1 MDDPVVP
8 PQHLESRVGKVEVAL
23 ENLHEDVAGIKVD
36 LRAIAQSVNTGFDQ
50 LRREQSASKQT
61 NWGWI
66 AAFIAVGVSI
76 AGGVMTALVMP
87 LNVRDETMVIRED
100 EIKATADKA
109 WEQAI
114 RNDERLK
121 ALEKKAP

>member
-23 ENLHEDVAGIKVD
+23 ENLHEDVSGIKVD
-36 LRAIAQSVNTGFDQ
+36 LRAIGQSVNTGFDQ

-87 LNVRDETMVIRED
+87 LNVRDETMAIKEN

-121 ALEKKAP
+121 HLEKKAP

>member
-1 MDDPVVP
+1 MDDPVP

-23 ENLHEDVAGIKVD
+23 ENLHEDVAGIKLD
-36 LRAIAQSVNTGFDQ
+36 LRGIAQSVNTGFDQ

-87 LNVRDETMVIRED
+87 LNVRDEVMESRKN

-109 WEQAI
+109 WEQSI

-121 ALEKKAP
+121 HLEKKAF

>member
-1 MDDPVVP
+1 MDKPMLP
-8 PQHLESRVGKVEVAL
+8 PDQIESRVSKVEVAL
-23 ENLHEDVAGIKVD
+23 ENLHEDVAGIKLD
-36 LRAIAQSVNTGFDQ
+36 LRGIAQSVNTGFDQ

-66 AAFIAVGVSI
+66 AAFIAVGISI

-87 LNVRDETMVIRED
+87 LNVRDETMVLREN
-100 EIKATADKA
+100 EIKAVADKA
-109 WEQAI
+109 WEQSI
-114 RNDERLK
+114 RNDERIK

>member
-23 ENLHEDVAGIKVD
+23 ENLHEDVSGIKVD
-36 LRAIAQSVNTGFDQ
+36 LRAIGLSVNTGFDQ